1 MEKPEPSTISEFP
14 LTIQSAKNLIRDL
27 AENHSARIKFSKHAR
42 ERLLERDITVIQVFS
57 VLSSRSSRF
66 FEQPYQTS
74 GGDWA
79 MSLEGIAS
87 GDSIRIP
94 LVLKRLESDPSA
106 LIITVIG
113 L

>member
-1 MEKPEPSTISEFP
+1 MEKTEPSVISEFP
-14 LTIQSAKNLIRDL
+14 LSIQSAKNLIRDL
-27 AENHSARIKFSKHAR
+27 SENHSTRIKFSKHAR
-42 ERLLERDITVIQVFS
+42 ERLLERDITLTQVFS

-66 FEQPYQTS
+66 FEQPWLTPS
-74 GGDWA
+74 GDWA
-79 MSLEGIAS
+79 MSLEGIAA

-94 LVLKRLESDPSA
+94 LVLKRLESDPSV